1 MTTESVET
9 TPRAGRLP
17 SPDPR
22 IPHLSATAPLGEILA
37 AIDEAG
43 IVVLHD
49 ALSPDVLATINADLD
64 PLMPQVQLGLIDAPD
79 QGTSDFLGQHTKHLN
94 KTLKHSQAI
103 REHVALHP
111 RVMEIAET
119 LLLPNCRNLLLQAIT
134 ATEIHP
140 GATAQKLHRDDSL
153 WPAPGERYPM
163 SIQAMFAFSDFTAE
177 NGATRVIPGSHRWPD
192 AKHFEPENWRSFGRP
207 RADLSPDEVVPVE
220 MPAGSCFVWSGF
232 LFHGGGPNTT
242 ADRVRRSLILGYA
255 LGWLRTEANQPLV
268 YPPEVAKHF
277 PRKLQELLG
286 YQLHGILGGI
296 EIAED
301 PISLL
306 ED

>member
-1 MTTESVET
+1 MTTESVDF

-22 IPHLSATAPLGEILA
+22 IPHLPATAPLEEIMEA
-37 AIDEAG
+37 FHEAG
-43 IVVLHD
+43 IVVLRD
-49 ALSPDVLATINADLD
+49 AIAPDVLATINADLD
-64 PLMPQVQLGLIDAPD
+64 PLMPDVQLGLIDAPD
-79 QGTSDFLGQHTKHLN
+79 KGTSDFLGQHTKHLN
-94 KTLKHSQAI
+94 KTLQHSQAI
-103 REHVALHP
+103 REHIALHP

-119 LLLPNCRNLLLQAIT
+119 VLLPYCRNLQLQAIT

-140 GATAQKLHRDDSL
+140 GATAQSLHRDDSL

-163 SIQAMFAFSDFTAE
+163 SMQTMFAFSDFEAE
-177 NGATRVIPGSHRWPD
+177 NGATRVVPGSHRWPD
-192 AKHFEPENWRSFGRP
+192 AKHYEQANWRKFGRP
-207 RADLSPDEVVPVE
+207 KLDLSPDEIVPVE

-232 LFHGGGPNTT
+232 LFHGGGSNTT
-242 ADRVRRSLILGYA
+242 ADRVRRSLILGYS
-255 LGWLRTEANQPLV
+255 LGWLRAEANQTLV

-277 PRKLQELLG
+277 PRRLQELLG

-301 PISLL
+301 PIRLL
-306 ED
+306 ET